1 MTRSVEIPDAAV
13 EAGVAAFE
21 RVPEKQGAVDDMEG
35 QFRDAMR
42 AALVAARPY
51 LMPTREAVHA
61 AIADELDG
69 EGVVSYGLAP
79 KLAARVMD
87 LPNGAA
93 S

>member
-13 EAGVAAFE
+13 QEAAQVYWETEGN
-21 RVPEKQGAVDDMEG
+21 RAVC
-35 QFRDAMR
+35 MR

-51 LMPTREAVHA
+51 LMPAREAIKD
-61 AIADELDG
+61 AISDELDG

-79 KLAARVMD
+79 KLTARVMD
-87 LPNGAA
+87 LLNGE